1 MRCGMERTPRC
12 ADPASGTSR
21 SIVDQ
26 RRGAS
31 HQTGAIEEVGC
42 ELAIVGHTTVIEP
55 QRGPVDDR
63 ALLDHHPDM
72 AAHL

>member
-1 MRCGMERTPRC
+1 VRHGAYAALRGSRKRNFKIDSRSTPR
-12 ADPASGTSR
+12 GLFR
-21 SIVDQ
+21 
-26 RRGAS
+26 
-31 HQTGAIEEVGC
+31 AIEEVGC